1 VWLFEGGQ
9 PTTNGA
15 IFFRAPRGE
24 TLPLWTS
31 WIGLAALAL
40 VCFYMLARKIRG
52 AEVIR

>member
-9 PTTNGA
+9 PTTDGA

-31 WIGLAALAL
+31 WVGLTALAL
-40 VCFYMLARKIRG
+40 VCLLMLARKIRG